1 MKCLLKYQW
10 VKLPRNQLPPGKGIM
25 GAWARLAS
33 RAAFRSGQA
42 HYCRYINKINA
53 GGWAG
58 GIVGLKSILAVKRR
72 QQALKL
78 MNDLTALGYI
88 SYTLDTKTKKAD
100 FPFEGASYKI
110 KTFNEITR
118 LEKNGTMVYES
129 VPGSAVT
136 NFRGNK
142 EVAEFEVEAAGDIS
156 FTLEMEPSTEYKLV
170 VNGVSAGRIP
180 TNLGGKLNA
189 SLELDEG
196 SKASVKVIKC

>member
-1 MKCLLKYQW
+1 MSVVEELIRKEDNGTLSFGNYL
-10 VKLPRNQLPPGKGIM
+10 
-25 GAWARLAS
+25 
-33 RAAFRSGQA
+33 
-42 HYCRYINKINA
+42 
-53 GGWAG
+53 
-58 GIVGLKSILAVKRR
+58 
-72 QQALKL
+72 
-78 MNDLTALGYI
+78 
-88 SYTLDTKTKKAD
+88 LDTKTKKAD

-129 VPGSAVT
+129 DPGSAVT

-189 SLELDEG
+189 SLELDDG